1 MVVQVPQVFPEG
13 RACTPRRRMLQVRVF
28 CDSLVEKL
36 KDLFRCQDRR
46 SKFSS
51 ISEWRPQ
58 LLRQEKETHLTDVV
72 LRCVVELLCCR
83 DVLVVR

>member
-13 RACTPRRRMLQVRVF
+13 RACTPRRRMLQVRIF

-46 SKFSS
+46 SKFPI
-51 ISEWRPQ
+51 IS
-58 LLRQEKETHLTDVV
+58 D
-72 LRCVVELLCCR
+72 
-83 DVLVVR
+83 